1 MIRSMLC
8 GLFCFSL
15 QITWSSTQYFPPN
28 RGRSKAAWTSCLTQQ
43 REIIISLFLCVCPI
57 ETVEIKTSPM
67 WPRASRT
74 HIPGTHRAP
83 GHQSTCFQK
92 QACLLLGGLG
102 LGGGPK
108 LGRKLH
114 FASPIFLLVC
124 FFETLSLHRPS
135 CPRTQCRPSPHFK
148 TYYIRV

>member
-1 MIRSMLC
+1 MMRSMLC

-15 QITWSSTQYFPPN
+15 QITWSGTQYFPPN

-43 REIIISLFLCVCPI
+43 RNNNQPFLCPI
-57 ETVEIKTSPM
+57 EMVEVKTSPM
-67 WPRASRT
+67 WPRASRP

-92 QACLLLGGLG
+92 QTCLLLGGLG

-114 FASPIFLLVC
+114 FASPIFLLVW
-124 FFETLSLHRPS
+124 FFETLSLHSPD
-135 CPRTQCRPSPHFK
+135 CPRTQCRPSLCFQTH
-148 TYYIRV
+148 YIRV